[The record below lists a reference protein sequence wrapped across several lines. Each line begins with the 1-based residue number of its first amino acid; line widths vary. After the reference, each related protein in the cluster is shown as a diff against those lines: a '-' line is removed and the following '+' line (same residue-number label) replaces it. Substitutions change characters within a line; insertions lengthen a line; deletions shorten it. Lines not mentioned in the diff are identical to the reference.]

1 MQMELARVPSEISA
15 SCTSYVAKCKSVFTV
30 FACADVCVSKSDVL
44 KLRLLNIMLQ
54 AVVYLHVCETEYLY
68 KLGKLPYKVSSR
80 SKDSYKCW
88 VRREYFWLFHVTIC
102 IVPQHALDKTHI
114 QALTKSNI

>member
-88 VRREYFWLFHVTIC
+88 HSKNSIAVRTPFRPALAAQTVTIR
-102 IVPQHALDKTHI
+102 
-114 QALTKSNI
+114 